1 MGSFF
6 FLVKFLHYTE
16 HLVGDNPILAGFIE
30 NRCREREKELG
41 GCAIILVGIKAL
53 LAAQAS
59 IVACYLGEFPSS
71 THRRGIRHGMEKD
84 RPVKK
89 YAGIYG

>member
-1 MGSFF
+1 M
-6 FLVKFLHYTE
+6 
-16 HLVGDNPILAGFIE
+16 
-30 NRCREREKELG
+30 
-41 GCAIILVGIKAL
+41 GIKAL

-59 IVACYLGEFPSS
+59 IAACYLGEFPSS
-71 THRRGIRHGMEKD
+71 TRRRGIRHGMEKD